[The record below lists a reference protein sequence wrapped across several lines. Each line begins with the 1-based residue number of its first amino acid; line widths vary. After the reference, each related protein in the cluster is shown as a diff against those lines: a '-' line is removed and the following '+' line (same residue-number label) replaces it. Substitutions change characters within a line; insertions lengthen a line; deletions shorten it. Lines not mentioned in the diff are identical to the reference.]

1 MTQPTD
7 IVLAGDGYMVAPGA
21 YRRSADGV
29 NEGGAGRIILRDFVG
44 GQRRAIHLEAERGW
58 DSEGV
63 GPAHF
68 GQGVEPWPY
77 DTGFADPVIGPPSQ
91 TVRAHSMLV
100 GDAIYVGIGRFLYR
114 SVTVSAGTWSAFT
127 QVADLGVGNVATGLA
142 LYTAKVA
149 ICCGSTRDI
158 QLFDPATSTLSTFQ
172 ANDKGIHAVGYANRL
187 VWSSAAAG
195 GTNELQMN
203 TGGGLDSRSLDSPI
217 ARMALHGGKIA
228 IATQTSL
235 YLLGGKSDPVAA
247 KWIGEPEPFFTHGT
261 WTGPD
266 DYPFLVSYGGK
277 LYTWLANQVME
288 WNPNAGASRQGWR
301 AIGVEGT
308 VCYGGT
314 VAGPYLIVSL
324 RNRAGSGQVWAYDGA
339 GWWLIEEGA
348 VRVWPVSLA
357 GTGGYDLLGF
367 RASATTYDLYRLVHR
382 DSVAHAYRSQG
393 SYRTSLLDAG
403 APNERKAWRAIRA
416 VFASPEP
423 RGNQSST
430 DPLTLT
436 LRYSID
442 GGATWTDTAT
452 SVPANPA
459 TRVLDLGGALAG
471 PLPESRYLQVEVA
484 WSSVSDWAPVLT
496 AIAVEYE
503 RLGDSARRRRW
514 QIGVVA
520 RDRIV
525 ERDGSRHLRSAAE
538 IVADLWQAWEG
549 GATVAFRDIDYD
561 VDPTE
566 RRVRIVGLSEQS
578 AIPSNPASIAAS
590 HLTITLL
597 EV

>member
-1 MTQPTD
+1 MNQPTD
-7 IVLAGDGYMVAPGA
+7 IVLAGDGYMVAPGT

-29 NEGGAGRIILRDFVG
+29 NEGSAGRIILRDFVG
-44 GQRRAIHLEAERGW
+44 GQRRAIQLEAERGW

-77 DTGFADPVIGPPSQ
+77 DTSVADPVIGAPSQ
-91 TVRAHSMLV
+91 TVRAHAMLV

-114 SVTVSAGTWSAFT
+114 SVPVSAASWSPFT
-127 QVADLGVGNVATGLA
+127 QVADLGVGNIATDLA
-142 LYTAKVA
+142 LYTDKVA
-149 ICCGSTRDI
+149 ICSGSTRDI

-172 ANDKGIHAVGYANRL
+172 ANEKGIHAVGYANRL
-187 VWSSAAAG
+187 VWSSAATGA
-195 GTNELQMN
+195 TNELRMN
-203 TGGGLDSRSLDSPI
+203 TGGGLDGRSLDSPI

-235 YLLGGKSDPVAA
+235 YLLGGRSDSVAA
-247 KWIGEPEPFFTHGT
+247 KWVGEPEPFFTHGA

-266 DYPFLVSYGGK
+266 DYPFLISYGGK

-301 AIGVEGT
+301 AVGVEGT
-308 VCYGGT
+308 VCYGAT

-324 RNRAGSGQVWAYDGA
+324 RNRAGSGQLWAYDGT

-357 GTGGYDLLGF
+357 GAGGYDLLGF
-367 RASATTYDLYRLVHR
+367 RASSTMYDLYRLVHR
-382 DSVAHAYRSQG
+382 DAAAHSYRSQG

-403 APNERKAWRAIRA
+403 APNEGKAWRAIRA
-416 VFASPEP
+416 LFASPEP
-423 RGNQSST
+423 RGNQASADS
-430 DPLTLT
+430 LTLT
-436 LRYSID
+436 LRYSTD
-442 GGATWTDTAT
+442 GGATWTDAAT
-452 SVPANPA
+452 TVVANPA
-459 TRVLDLGGALAG
+459 TRVLDLGGALTG
-471 PLPESRYLQVEVA
+471 PLQESRYLQVEVA

-503 RLGDSARRRRW
+503 RLGESARRRRW
-514 QIGVVA
+514 QIGVTA
-520 RDRIV
+520 RDRII
-525 ERDGSRHLRSAAE
+525 ERDGSRHLRTAAE
-538 IVADLWQAWEG
+538 IVADLWQVWESG
-549 GATVAFRDIDYD
+549 STVAFRDVDYD
-561 VDPTE
+561 ANPVE
-566 RRVRIVGLSEQS
+566 RRVRVIGLSEQV
-578 AIPSNPASIAAS
+578 AAPSNPTNIATSQA
-590 HLTITLL
+590 TVTLL